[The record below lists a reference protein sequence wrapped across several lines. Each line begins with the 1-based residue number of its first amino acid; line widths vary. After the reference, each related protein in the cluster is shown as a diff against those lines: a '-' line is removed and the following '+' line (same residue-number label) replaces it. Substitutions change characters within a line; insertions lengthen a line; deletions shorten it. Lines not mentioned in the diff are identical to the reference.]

1 VEIDRLP
8 TDEDLDRLQ
17 VTTLQYYLHETNPA
31 NGLIRDK
38 TDPAAPCSI
47 AAVGLGLATIPVLI
61 ERGVISREFAPEIAL
76 RRLRFFHNSPHSAE
90 PDSTGYKGFYYHFLD
105 MKNGRRV
112 WECELST
119 IDSAFLFAGMLIC
132 AAYFDADT
140 EEVSDITERK
150 RAEQASQRGEL
161 LNRELIE
168 HMREGLAYCK
178 MLFENGLGSDFVYV
192 MVNER
197 FEILTGLKDVTGKRV
212 TEVIPGIRELDPG
225 LFETYARVSKT
236 GVAEK
241 FEMFLNSLEQWYSVS
256 VYSPEKG
263 FFIAIFD
270 VIDERKRMEDALRQ
284 SEARLLLAAK
294 STNMGTFDFDP
305 RTGKLIWSD
314 VSKAYFGLPPD
325 AEVDDATFR
334 KGLHPDDRER
344 VQRMVEQAMRPE
356 NYGEYASEFRTIGI
370 SDGKERWLSAC
381 GRVLFDHQGQP
392 ERFVGLMLDISEKK
406 RQEKLAETYHR
417 DIRALAANLL
427 TAQEDERRRVSR
439 DLHDQI
445 CQQLGFLAGD
455 MRELVASPLPEDT
468 QRQLEALQARVVK
481 VAEETR
487 HIAYELHTAIIDD
500 LGLVASL
507 RDLCEQFSERNPS
520 IALKFT
526 GEVLPA
532 VVPREAASCL
542 YRVTQEALQ
551 NIANHSDAKHVS
563 VALSWQKGS
572 ILLSLEDDGAGF
584 DPEVVRG
591 RGGLGLISMQER
603 VRLVKGKLTI
613 TAQPG
618 RGAQIAVEIPLPG
631 RNL

>member
-1 VEIDRLP
+1 MNPSAKLGEA
-8 TDEDLDRLQ
+8 LQ
-17 VTTLQYYLHETNPA
+17 H
-31 NGLIRDK
+31 GDLIR
-38 TDPAAPCSI
+38 T
-47 AAVGLGLATIPVLI
+47 LL
-61 ERGVISREFAPEIAL
+61 
-76 RRLRFFHNSPHSAE
+76 
-90 PDSTGYKGFYYHFLD
+90 
-105 MKNGRRV
+105 
-112 WECELST
+112 
-119 IDSAFLFAGMLIC
+119 DSATQGILAINADGKLVFANNMVEKLFGHNANDLIGQPLELLIPENSKHRHLEHQKAFFANPRSRPMGIGLDLEGQRKDGSRFPIEVSLSYVDTSEGMFGV
-132 AAYFDADT
+132 AF
-140 EEVSDITERK
+140 VSDITERK

-225 LFETYARVSKT
+225 LFETYARVSET

-263 FFIAIFD
+263 FFVAIFD

-455 MRELVASPLPEDT
+455 MRELVDSPLPEDA
-468 QRQLEALQARVVK
+468 QRQLEALRARVVK

-487 HIAYELHTAIIDD
+487 HIAYQLHTAIIDD

-532 VVPREAASCL
+532 VVPREASSCF

-551 NIANHSDAKHVS
+551 NIAKHSDAKHVS
-563 VALSWQKGS
+563 VALCCQKGS
-572 ILLSLEDDGAGF
+572 VLLSLEDDGVGF

-591 RGGLGLISMQER
+591 EGGLGLISMRER
-603 VRLVKGKLTI
+603 AHLVKGKLAI
-613 TAQPG
+613 TSQPG
-618 RGAQIAVEIPLPG
+618 HGTQLTLSIPL
-631 RNL
+631 

>member
-1 VEIDRLP
+1 MNPSGKLGEA
-8 TDEDLDRLQ
+8 LQ
-17 VTTLQYYLHETNPA
+17 H
-31 NGLIRDK
+31 GDLIR
-38 TDPAAPCSI
+38 T
-47 AAVGLGLATIPVLI
+47 LL
-61 ERGVISREFAPEIAL
+61 
-76 RRLRFFHNSPHSAE
+76 
-90 PDSTGYKGFYYHFLD
+90 
-105 MKNGRRV
+105 
-112 WECELST
+112 
-119 IDSAFLFAGMLIC
+119 DSATQGILAINADGKLVFANNMVEKLFGHNANDLIGQPLELLIPENSKHRHLEHQKAFFANPRSRPMGIGLDLEGQRKDGSRFPIEVSLSYVDTSEGMLGI
-132 AAYFDADT
+132 AF
-140 EEVSDITERK
+140 VSDITERK

-225 LFETYARVSKT
+225 LFEIYARVSET

-455 MRELVASPLPEDT
+455 MRELVASPLPEDA
-468 QRQLEALQARVVK
+468 QRQLEALRARVVK

-487 HIAYELHTAIIDD
+487 HIAYQLHTAIIDD

-532 VVPREAASCL
+532 VVPREASSCL

-551 NIANHSDAKHVS
+551 NIAKHSDAKHVS
-563 VALSWQKGS
+563 VALCCQKGS
-572 ILLSLEDDGAGF
+572 VLLSLEDDGVGF

-591 RGGLGLISMQER
+591 EGGLGLISMRER
-603 VRLVKGKLTI
+603 AHLVKGKLAI
-613 TAQPG
+613 TSQPG
-618 RGAQIAVEIPLPG
+618 HGTQLTLSIPL
-631 RNL
+631 